1 MNRNYSTQRQGTSS
15 TSGLSRNSSSNV
27 SWGTK
32 IRGAVQVGHGLG
44 EAIRGSLGAA
54 DVGPHAYTSSG
65 QIADRGRH
73 EIAQGLARMRG
84 VTTSLPAA
92 PVYDRR
98 HSYPTRQYEEQS
110 SVWSR
115 RSSSAHHNRENPSTA
130 SAPFQKYYEHPYP
143 VEPEPDSGFAG
154 LGAGIDAGRR
164 KEGNDRPMPA
174 FVMEPPHPS
183 APPSQTAYPSHQSYS
198 AQSLYPPQ
206 TQYPSQQTY
215 NAQNLHFQSPT
226 ASSAPSARS
235 SVGPPLPPRNSPSV
249 GPYYGPMGNAHL
261 SVPPPPA
268 PAESLSTGPSLA
280 PPTDSRHRSF
290 SGFRSMRFTGKGKG
304 KGKEKHTE
312 GNNRLGR
319 IQSMFLPSGTQT
331 RPASPDG
338 DLGTEHVEPER
349 DPRAPVRKRSIS
361 APTNPHQHES
371 ALEHA
376 GYDVLT
382 YNAKDVY
389 PSWPTEEERRAQLQT
404 STSRGAGGPRLEPV
418 RSVRA

>member
-1 MNRNYSTQRQGTSS
+1 DFV

-115 RSSSAHHNRENPSTA
+115 RSSTRRPRALR
-130 SAPFQKYYEHPYP
+130 FKILRHPYP

-154 LGAGIDAGRR
+154 L
-164 KEGNDRPMPA
+164 EGNDRPMPA

-198 AQSLYPPQ
+198 APEISIFSHPPRHQRRPLAALLVLRSPAPKFRLLLAHITDPWGMLTSLR
-206 TQYPSQQTY
+206 
-215 NAQNLHFQSPT
+215 
-226 ASSAPSARS
+226 PSATCTSRI
-235 SVGPPLPPRNSPSV
+235 
-249 GPYYGPMGNAHL
+249 
-261 SVPPPPA
+261 
-268 PAESLSTGPSLA
+268 LSTGPLPRTADRQPS
-280 PPTDSRHRSF
+280 PERQ
-290 SGFRSMRFTGKGKG
+290 
-304 KGKEKHTE
+304 
-312 GNNRLGR
+312 RLGR